1 MHIRQKSYVGLQI
14 LIILMLSIT
23 YSHTIRAK
31 SKLDKEISRT
41 IKLGKDAY
49 NAGDAAK
56 AIKMFMKAKELSSAA
71 KSPIDECLST
81 YNLGVCYFVISE
93 NGEALKNYYEAY
105 TICKENNLGWSTE
118 TNILNGIAGVYFE
131 EKSYNKAREIAHR
144 CYTKAVSQK
153 DSSLAYT
160 YSLDM
165 ALISNKEMKF
175 DEATKYLQEAKKY
188 VKKNRN
194 RFSNLLATEA
204 ETMFLQKKY
213 DNVINIAKKLFTYE
227 HTYNDNAGIILIYL
241 INIYTTRNELDK
253 AFSYVD
259 LAIKLTGLKNKPYL
273 FESIAKLYKA
283 DGNYIQAL
291 AYMDSVVTYN
301 DSITK
306 VTNRQLTENSKI
318 KIEIMKFKADMDKQ
332 LARMQQCHYTL
343 ILVMCILVLLITIA
357 VIMMR
362 NQRIKSRNQHKMME
376 LQLEK
381 EQHEK
386 RLAEEQAK
394 SVEMEAHYRQ
404 EIMKHSL
411 EQKQK
416 ELSITNMFI
425 SSRNELIG
433 DLLKHLTDIKEV
445 QGITGVQT
453 LVQHLKQLLK
463 TSNERDNFIINFE
476 SANPDFIRTLK
487 EMHPDLSSSDIRF
500 LSYIRMN
507 MSTKDIASLTNIN
520 PESCKRRKIRI
531 SKKLGIESSA
541 ELYNYIIKM

>member
-194 RFSNLLATEA
+194 KFSNLLATEA

-332 LARMQQCHYTL
+332 LARMQQRHYTL